1 MLVNG
6 YILSL
11 VSVRSFMKPMH
22 ALGEQLRSA
31 FKICVKFY
39 FIVVKL
45 LKGMI
50 SASKP

>member
-6 YILSL
+6 YILSQ
-11 VSVRSFMKPMH
+11 VSARSFMKPMH
-22 ALGEQLRSA
+22 AFGEQLRSS

-39 FIVVKL
+39 LIVVKL

-50 SASKP
+50 SASNP